1 MPVVTD
7 IASINGTLYCNSG
20 AKIADVSIPNLTGP
34 YNWTVPGVG
43 NATTVGG
50 TQGLCAMNAFHVEYS
65 GEAWGFLHAIKSPW
79 GPVRCG
85 TITIMPADNGTVTT
99 TTTTMS
105 MTMTTTS
112 SSPTATSPS
121 SDGSTSGGLS
131 TVVIVVIAVVSDFVM
146 WVSCVQHVFLSASRR
161 WERRVNRVRLRKC
174 VCAMESVRQI
184 FDLSMCDPG
193 EREAQT
199 YLPGDG

>member
-34 YNWTVPGVG
+34 FNWTVPGVG

-50 TQGLCAMNAFHVEYS
+50 NQGVCPMNAFHVEYS
-65 GEAWGFLHAIKSPW
+65 GEAWGFLHAIKSAW

-85 TITIMPADNGTVTT
+85 TITIAPADNGTLTT

-105 MTMTTTS
+105 
-112 SSPTATSPS
+112 
-121 SDGSTSGGLS
+121 STSTRTSTGTPTVTDPSEQDSKSGGIS
-131 TVVIVVIAVVSDFVM
+131 TVVIVVIAVVSTIG
-146 WVSCVQHVFLSASRR
+146 LS
-161 WERRVNRVRLRKC
+161 VV
-174 VCAMESVRQI
+174 
-184 FDLSMCDPG
+184 
-193 EREAQT
+193 
-199 YLPGDG
+199 

>member
-20 AKIADVSIPNLTGP
+20 TKIADVSIPNLTGP

-43 NATTVGG
+43 NATIAGG

-65 GEAWGFLHAIKSPW
+65 GEAWGFLNAIKSPF

-85 TITIMPADNGTVTT
+85 TITIMPAFNGTVTT

-105 MTMTTTS
+105 STTTTS
-112 SSPTATSPS
+112 SSSPTETSPS

-146 WVSCVQHVFLSASRR
+146 LVPVCRIFFL
-161 WERRVNRVRLRKC
+161 
-174 VCAMESVRQI
+174 
-184 FDLSMCDPG
+184 
-193 EREAQT
+193 
-199 YLPGDG
+199 